1 MLTAKFEVC
10 RDCIELSLSGHADS
24 ASYGRDLVC
33 ASASILAYTVAQSA
47 LSMDQRKALREPPEI
62 HLEPGDSYIRLRPK
76 QQRYHDCV
84 QLFAFAHTGY
94 RLLAHK
100 YPDYVRVLYAD
111 PCNSTDRE

>member
-1 MLTAKFEVC
+1 MLTAKFKVC
-10 RDCIELSLSGHADS
+10 RDCLDLELTGHANS

-47 LSMDQRKALREPPEI
+47 ISMEQRHELREPPDI
-62 HLEPGDSYIRLRPK
+62 SLDPGNSHIRLLPTA
-76 QQRYHDCV
+76 QRYHDCV

-100 YPDYVRVLYAD
+100 YPDYVRVIFSD
-111 PCNSTDRE
+111 PCDSTDRG